1 MTTAHTQLVITARTG
16 PSARPQRV
24 RLSHVEWVSQRMA
37 ARDFAILE
45 TVNRL
50 RLTTSRQLG
59 RLYFS
64 TLTTTGSRNAARGRA
79 LRRLI
84 AWGVL
89 TPLPRRIGG
98 SGHGSTPLVLA
109 LDSTG
114 RRLLAAR
121 QNGAGLTPQVRFPG
135 PPGVRTVQ
143 HTLAVAE
150 LYTGLVEQ
158 TRGTDMELQT
168 FEAEPACWWPDG
180 LHGYLKPDAL
190 AVLRGQRRR
199 DSWWIEMDMATES
212 LATIRK
218 KAQTYFDF
226 LERGQLGPR
235 RVMPWVIFATPDE
248 KRVALITKLL
258 ESLPAMPA
266 KLLRAT
272 TQARCAAYMTAVLK
286 E

>member
-1 MTTAHTQLVITARTG
+1 MPAAHMQLVTTERTAR
-16 PSARPQRV
+16 SARPQRV
-24 RLSHVEWVSQRMA
+24 RLSHVEWVSERLG

-45 TVNRL
+45 TVNLL
-50 RLTTSRQLG
+50 RLTTSQQLD

-64 TLTTTGSRNAARGRA
+64 DLATTGSRNAARGRA

-84 AWGVL
+84 SWRVL

-98 SGHGSTPLVLA
+98 SGHGSAPLVLA
-109 LDSTG
+109 LDTTG

-121 QNGAGLTPQVRFPG
+121 QNGAGLTPQLRFPG

-158 TRGTDMELQT
+158 IRGTDTALQT

-180 LHGYLKPDAL
+180 LRGYLKPDAL
-190 AVLRGQRRR
+190 AVLRGHGRR
-199 DSWWIEMDMATES
+199 DSWWIEMDMVTES

-218 KAQTYFDF
+218 KALTYLDF
-226 LERGQLGPR
+226 FQRGQLGPR
-235 RVMPWVIFATPDE
+235 GVMPWVLFCTPDE
-248 KRVALITKLL
+248 KRMVLITNLL
-258 ESLPAMPA
+258 ESLPPHSVE
-266 KLLRAT
+266 LLRAT
-272 TQARCAAYMTAVLK
+272 TQARCAPYMTQVLQ

>member
-1 MTTAHTQLVITARTG
+1 MTTGGAKSLDDTH
-16 PSARPQRV
+16 
-24 RLSHVEWVSQRMA
+24 
-37 ARDFAILE
+37 E

-50 RLTTSRQLG
+50 RLTTSQQLD

-64 TLTTTGSRNAARGRA
+64 TLATTGSRNAARGRA

-84 AWGVL
+84 SWGVL

-98 SGHGSTPLVLA
+98 SGHGSAALVLA

-114 RRLLAAR
+114 RRLLADR

-150 LYTGLVEQ
+150 LYTGLIEQ
-158 TRGTDMELQT
+158 TRGTATELRV

-180 LHGYLKPDAL
+180 LRGYLKPDAF
-190 AVLRGQRRR
+190 AVLKGQRGR

-218 KAQTYFDF
+218 KALTYLDF
-226 LERGQLGPR
+226 FQRGQIGPR
-235 RVMPWVIFATPDE
+235 GVMPWVIFAAPDE
-248 KRVALITKLL
+248 KRMALITKLL
-258 ESLPAMPA
+258 ESLPAVPA
-266 KLLRAT
+266 KLLRAA
-272 TQARCAAYMTAVLK
+272 TQARCAAYMTAALK